1 MCLPLPHKRRKAS
14 FVAQNRP
21 SRAESDP
28 EGGSQGPAHFTSML
42 NRRILVNEA
51 ALSFLPAR
59 IFNIIHGPEPHAAE
73 AAPGSRASTRLWT
86 PFTSCFV
93 QADSCQEKQLHKQA
107 NKGLIRVHFAPLQER
122 LVLAE
127 SEGDMAQPSLNS
139 ISPRFSIHALERS
152 ISSQQPNR
160 EEMR

>member
-1 MCLPLPHKRRKAS
+1 MGREDCAGPGDSSMCLPLPHKRRKAS

-59 IFNIIHGPEPHAAE
+59 IFNIIHGQEPHAAE

-86 PFTSCFV
+86 PFTSCFM
-93 QADSCQEKQLHKQA
+93 QADRCQEKQLHKQA
-107 NKGLIRVHFAPLQER
+107 LWPNKGPFRPLAGKACAGRV
-122 LVLAE
+122 
-127 SEGDMAQPSLNS
+127 
-139 ISPRFSIHALERS
+139 
-152 ISSQQPNR
+152 
-160 EEMR
+160 